1 MNKIVLGKIANI
13 RTGKLDANASSEDGR
28 YPFFTCSKE
37 PLSINSYSYDCEC
50 VLVAGNGDLNVKYFN
65 GKFDAYQRTYIIEA
79 KDKSELSVKYL
90 YNFIDSKMD
99 FIRSQSIGGVIKY
112 IKLGD
117 LTSLKI
123 PLPPLTTQQ
132 TISSELDLLNSL
144 INKQK
149 AQLTELDSL
158 AESVFYDMFGDPVE
172 NEKGWEVKKL
182 GEIGTLKNGLNY
194 NKTASLYSVK
204 LLGISDFKNNKIIN
218 THSLSNEIFTDTPVN
233 EEYNLRNKDIVFV
246 RSNGSKELVGRCAI
260 INHTNSEVVTFSGFC
275 IRFRQTKDIVSSI
288 YLISTLSDKGFRKH
302 LFSNGRGCNISN
314 INQQILSALSIPI
327 PPLSLQQQFAA
338 TIEKIEAQK
347 ALVKQ
352 SIAQSEQLLAS
363 RMQYYFE

>member
-1 MNKIVLGKIANI
+1 MNKIELGKIANI

-149 AQLTELDSL
+149 AQLTELERL
-158 AESVFYDMFGDPVE
+158 AESVFYDMFGDPIE
-172 NEKGWEVKKL
+172 NEKGWNKGKL
-182 GEIGTLKNGLNY
+182 GDVAPAKEYKGIPLSKEGKYWLLNLDMVESNTGEIVKY
-194 NKTASLYSVK
+194 NFVDKSAIGNSTITFNTDNILYSKLRPYLNKVVVPKYSGFATSELVPLYPQPK
-204 LLGISDFKNNKIIN
+204 LLNRLFLAHFLRSSFFVKYIQEKVAGAKMPRVSMSTFRDFFII
-218 THSLSNEIFTDTPVN
+218 LP
-233 EEYNLRNKDIVFV
+233 
-246 RSNGSKELVGRCAI
+246 
-260 INHTNSEVVTFSGFC
+260 
-275 IRFRQTKDIVSSI
+275 
-288 YLISTLSDKGFRKH
+288 
-302 LFSNGRGCNISN
+302 
-314 INQQILSALSIPI
+314 PI
-327 PPLSLQQQFAA
+327 SLQNQFAT

-347 ALVKQ
+347 VLVMQ